1 MTVAVTTSNDWVSA
15 LDDLDAFIARAENA
29 IAVNPGTLIEPWLPP
44 TDLGAMPA
52 EFVDRA
58 ERLLVRQE
66 SLQARL
72 EDASTSVLSAR
83 ALTQVVAGS
92 SSPRPPSFVDERA

>member
-1 MTVAVTTSNDWVSA
+1 MMAAGIASRDWVEA
-15 LDDLDAFIARAENA
+15 LDDLDIFVTRAEMR
-29 IAVNPGTLIEPWLPP
+29 IASNPSILIVPWFPP